1 MENIEKYRIKYIILE
16 KIMDELSLNKN
27 NKTKIDL
34 YNSEN
39 MKIIFIL
46 ISI

>member
-1 MENIEKYRIKYIILE
+1 
-16 KIMDELSLNKN
+16 MDELSLNKN